1 MAGRGFSALGVALV
15 FLLGGCT
22 AAVGPDPTDSPASET
37 SGVVDGGGSSPSTTV
52 QVSVGPQELPQASMS
67 TEMDPPPP
75 LVKYGVYLDGPGEDP
90 AYQAAVTQRSE
101 DIGNAIAACM
111 AAQGFTYVPSPPQPS
126 ASAGLTSLDLN
137 LRYLPVPYLSADRG
151 TVVREGYGVMA
162 TPEELAAARGVTVGS
177 PNDAYTSTL
186 SPAEF
191 EAYQTAL
198 FGDYNDPVGTSSS
211 SCSGKASAQYP
222 EVPIPDRQKNFDA
235 EFGGLTTAVWNL
247 LVGDPSSGGESIESD
262 SRRLE
267 LDAEW
272 ESCMA
277 GKGYRLEKLD
287 YEHGPD
293 LAFGLARRTRPDGTV
308 GPFHYTSVNLADVP
322 VEEKSL
328 LGTEPE
334 REVAVADFDCR
345 VETDYMARLTD
356 IRVSL
361 DDQFIAEHQTELD
374 RLVAAAESW

>member
-1 MAGRGFSALGVALV
+1 MAGRGFFTLVVALV
-15 FLLGGCT
+15 VVLGGCT
-22 AAVGPDPTDSPASET
+22 ATVEPDPDDSPASET

-67 TEMDPPPP
+67 TEMDPSPP
-75 LVKYGVYLDGPGEDP
+75 LTKYGVYLDGPGEDP

-162 TPEELAAARGVTVGS
+162 TPEELAAAQGVTVGS

-186 SPAEF
+186 SSAEF
-191 EAYQTAL
+191 EAYQMAL
-198 FGDYNDPVGTSSS
+198 FGDYNDPAGTSGS
-211 SCSGKASAQYP
+211 SCSGKATAQFP
-222 EVPIPDRQKNFDA
+222 EMPLPDGQRDFDA
-235 EFGGLTTAVWNL
+235 EFGDLTAAVWNL
-247 LVGDPSSGGESIESD
+247 LGSDPSAGGDNLDSD
-262 SRRLE
+262 PRRLQ

-308 GPFHYTSVNLADVP
+308 GPFHYTSVLGSEIPD
-322 VEEKSL
+322 EEKSL

-345 VETDYMARLTD
+345 VETDYLARLTD

-361 DDQFIAEHQTELD
+361 DEKFIAEHQTELD